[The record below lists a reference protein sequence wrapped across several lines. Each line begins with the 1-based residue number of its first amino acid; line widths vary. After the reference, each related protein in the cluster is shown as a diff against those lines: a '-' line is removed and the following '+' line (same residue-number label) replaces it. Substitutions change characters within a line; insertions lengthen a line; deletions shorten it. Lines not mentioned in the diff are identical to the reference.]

1 MRTVRQ
7 IRTNTTTMSTDQRQ
21 LALSR
26 QTVGRR
32 WIMGAAFALIATLAA
47 ACGDRAPKF
56 MASDITGM
64 QIGGDLAMSD
74 HTGKARTLGD
84 FKGKVVVVF
93 FGYTS
98 CPDVCPTTMSE
109 LSAAMKELGS
119 RASEVQVLFVTVD
132 PERDTQELL
141 SQYVPAF
148 NPSFLGLRGTREEL
162 EATAK
167 SFKVFYQK
175 NPSPSG
181 GYTMDHTAGSF
192 VFDRQGRVRLLVPY
206 GAGPKVYAHD
216 LSELL
221 G

>member
-1 MRTVRQ
+1 M
-7 IRTNTTTMSTDQRQ
+7 NTTTTGIEEIRLPMS
-21 LALSR
+21 AK
-26 QTVGRR
+26 VAGRR
-32 WIMGAAFALIATLAA
+32 WIMIAAFAVIAALVT
-47 ACGDRAPKF
+47 ACGERTPKF

-64 QIGGDLAMSD
+64 QIGGDLAMAD
-74 HTGKARTLGD
+74 HTGKARRLGD

-93 FGYTS
+93 FGYTQ

-109 LSAAMKELGS
+109 LSAAMKELGAG
-119 RASEVQVLFVTVD
+119 ASEVQVLFVTVD
-132 PERDTQELL
+132 PERDTQDLL

-192 VFDRQGRVRLLVPY
+192 VFDKQGRVRLLVPY
-206 GAGPKVYAHD
+206 GAGPKVYVHD
-216 LSELL
+216 LAELL
-221 G
+221 R